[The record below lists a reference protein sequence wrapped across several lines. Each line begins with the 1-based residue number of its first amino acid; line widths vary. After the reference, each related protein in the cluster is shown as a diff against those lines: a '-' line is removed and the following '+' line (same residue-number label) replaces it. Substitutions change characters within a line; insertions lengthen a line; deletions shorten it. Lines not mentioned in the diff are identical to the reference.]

1 MQRLYFDNNAT
12 TQLAPQV
19 VESMLLT
26 MNQRLVNPSSQHA
39 DGRQAS
45 QALETARQAVA
56 AAVGLSL
63 DHFPSPQVIFT
74 SGGTEANNLAVLGL
88 MLASS
93 RPGALWVT
101 GIEHPSV
108 LGAADE
114 LSQRGYRV
122 ERLEVDSDGCL
133 SLEGLERRLASG
145 PPPAVAAL
153 MAANNETGV
162 LQPVAK
168 AAERLRRHG
177 CLVHCDAVQWAG
189 KLPCDFLALGVD
201 SLSLSAHKLH
211 GPVGVGALLLR
222 PDVKLAPQLWGGHQ
236 QLGLRPGTES
246 VMLAA
251 GFAKSL
257 QLAQLQLSATD
268 RITKLRDRLE
278 SELCLQLPEV
288 QVIGAAAPRLPN
300 TSCLSLPGVDRQQLQ
315 MALDMAGISVSTGS
329 ACTSG
334 SSQPSHVLQAM
345 GLPMPLVQGAIRV
358 SLSRETTEDEIE
370 QAVPRMVAAWRRLA
384 RLTAGSRW

>member
-1 MQRLYFDNNAT
+1 MRRLYFDNNAT

-19 VESMLLT
+19 MESMLQV
-26 MNQRLVNPSSQHA
+26 MRQRLVNPASQHA
-39 DGRQAS
+39 DGRLAS
-45 QALETARQAVA
+45 HTLAAARQAVA
-56 AAVGLSL
+56 ASVGLSL
-63 DHFPSPQVIFT
+63 DHFPSPQVILT

-88 MLASS
+88 LMASG
-93 RPGALWVT
+93 RPGPLWVT

-114 LSQRGYRV
+114 LVRRGCRV

-133 SLEGLERRLASG
+133 CLETLERRLASE

-162 LQPVAK
+162 LQPVRL
-168 AAERLRRHG
+168 AAERLQRQG
-177 CLVHCDAVQWAG
+177 CLVHCDAVQWVG
-189 KLPCDFLALGVD
+189 KLPCDFRDLGVD

-222 PDVKLAPQLWGGHQ
+222 PEVRLAPQLWGGHQ

-246 VMLAA
+246 VMLAVGLA
-251 GFAKSL
+251 QSL
-257 QLAQLQLSATD
+257 QLALSQLDAVERLA
-268 RITKLRDRLE
+268 KLRDRLE
-278 SELCLQLPEV
+278 SELQRQLPDLRV
-288 QVIGAAAPRLPN
+288 LGGAARRLPN

-334 SSQPSHVLQAM
+334 SSQPSHVLEAM
-345 GLPMPLVQGAIRV
+345 GLASAVVQGAIRV
-358 SLSRETTEDEIE
+358 SLSRETTEDDVE
-370 QAVPRMVAAWRRLA
+370 QAITRMVAVWRRLA